1 MSLFGIISFVLL
13 CIAGVWVYNKFLKKD
28 NDFKKDYKIEKNVV
42 DEILETVNENDNVSD
57 LSRKTLISI
66 INNIVDEKLKPL
78 SDNIDTINTRLHVTE
93 TGLATTQNT
102 LSSVVSRTSI

>member
-1 MSLFGIISFVLL
+1 M
-13 CIAGVWVYNKFLKKD
+13 
-28 NDFKKDYKIEKNVV
+28 
-42 DEILETVNENDNVSD
+42 
-57 LSRKTLISI
+57 RISI